1 MKKLVCEL
9 CGSDDIVKQEG
20 CFVCQQCGTK
30 YSLEE
35 AKRMMMEGGDAAP
48 GITVKVDNTSFVERY
63 LQNARRAKAKED
75 WEETEK
81 YYNMVEQNEPTNIEA
96 VFYSAYGKAR
106 TALIDKDYYKREA
119 TFKVLNNSISVI
131 DDNFDVEKAEEQ
143 KKLLEQIKTDIAGL
157 FTATFV
163 YNTKKNQYGMVSW
176 SDSSATV
183 GLFVN
188 TSFAFMNTLD
198 KIAAKVPDEQKKE
211 RIYYYK
217 LALDLANYVRGLKLS
232 CTISED
238 TVLKFHQK
246 IKEVDPLYKIPE
258 IKPATQPAN
267 AGCYVATAV
276 YGSYDCPQVWT
287 LRRYRD
293 DTLAKTW
300 YGRAFVRTYYAVS
313 PTLVKWFGET
323 AWFKKLW
330 RGKLDNMVRRLN
342 AEGYENTPYRDKNW

>member
-106 TALIDKDYYKREA
+106 TSLISEDYYKKEA
-119 TFKVLNNSISVI
+119 VFRVLQNTISVI
-131 DDNFDVEKAEEQ
+131 SDDFVVEKAEEE
-143 KKLLEQIKTDIAGL
+143 KPLLEQIKTDIAGL
-157 FTATFV
+157 YKSNFV
-163 YNTKKNQYGMVSW
+163 YNKTTKDGVTTSNEAKIKE
-176 SDSSATV
+176 
-183 GLFVN
+183 LFTN
-188 TSFAFMNTLD
+188 TSIAFMNALD
-198 KIAAKVPDEQKKE
+198 KVAAKLPDEQKKE
-211 RIYYYK
+211 RAWYYK
-217 LALDLANYVRGLKLS
+217 LAISLADYVRALKVS
-232 CTISED
+232 PTISREEL
-238 TVLKFHQK
+238 LKFHQK
-246 IKEVDPLYKIPE
+246 IKEVDPLYKVPE
-258 IKPATQPAN
+258 IEADPA
-267 AGCYVATAV
+267 CYVATAV

-313 PTLVKWFGET
+313 PTLVKWFGDT
-323 AWFKKLW
+323 AWFKKMW

>member
-48 GITVKVDNTSFVERY
+48 GITVKVDNSSFVERY

-106 TALIDKDYYKREA
+106 TALISEDYYKKEA
-119 TFKVLNNSISVI
+119 VFRVLQNTISVI
-131 DDNFDVEKAEEQ
+131 SDDFVVEKAEEE
-143 KKLLEQIKTDIAGL
+143 KPLLEQIKTDIAGL
-157 FTATFV
+157 YKSNFV
-163 YNTKKNQYGMVSW
+163 YNKTTKDGVTTSNEAKIKE
-176 SDSSATV
+176 
-183 GLFVN
+183 LFTN
-188 TSFAFMNTLD
+188 TSIAFMNALD
-198 KIAAKVPDEQKKE
+198 KVAAKLPDEQKKE
-211 RIYYYK
+211 RAWYYK
-217 LALDLANYVRGLKLS
+217 LAISLADYVRALKVS
-232 CTISED
+232 PTISREEL
-238 TVLKFHQK
+238 LKFHQK
-246 IKEVDPLYKIPE
+246 IKEVDPLYKVPE
-258 IKPATQPAN
+258 IEADPA
-267 AGCYVATAV
+267 CYVATAV

-330 RGKLDNMVRRLN
+330 RGKLDNMVKRLN

>member
-30 YSLEE
+30 YSIEE

-48 GITVKVDNTSFVERY
+48 GITVKVDNSSFVERY

-106 TALIDKDYYKREA
+106 TALISEDYYKKEA
-119 TFKVLNNSISVI
+119 VFRVLQNTISVI
-131 DDNFDVEKAEEQ
+131 SDDFVVEKAEEE
-143 KKLLEQIKTDIAGL
+143 KPLLEQIKTDIAGL
-157 FTATFV
+157 YKSNFV
-163 YNTKKNQYGMVSW
+163 YNKTTKDGVTTSNEAKIKE
-176 SDSSATV
+176 
-183 GLFVN
+183 LFTN
-188 TSFAFMNTLD
+188 TSIAFMNALD
-198 KIAAKVPDEQKKE
+198 KVAAKLPDEQKKE
-211 RIYYYK
+211 RAWYYK
-217 LALDLANYVRGLKLS
+217 LAISLADYVRALKVS
-232 CTISED
+232 PTISREEL
-238 TVLKFHQK
+238 LKFHQK
-246 IKEVDPLYKIPE
+246 IKEVDPLYKVPE
-258 IKPATQPAN
+258 IEADPA
-267 AGCYVATAV
+267 CYVATAV

-323 AWFKKLW
+323 AWFKKMW

>member
-30 YSLEE
+30 YSIEE

-48 GITVKVDNTSFVERY
+48 GITVKVDNSSFVERY

-106 TALIDKDYYKREA
+106 TALISEDYYKKEA
-119 TFKVLNNSISVI
+119 VFRVLQNTISVI
-131 DDNFDVEKAEEQ
+131 SDDFVVEKAEEE
-143 KKLLEQIKTDIAGL
+143 KPLLEQIKTDIAGL
-157 FTATFV
+157 YKSNFV
-163 YNTKKNQYGMVSW
+163 YNKTTKDGVTTSNEAKIKE
-176 SDSSATV
+176 
-183 GLFVN
+183 LFTN
-188 TSFAFMNTLD
+188 TSIAFMNALD
-198 KIAAKVPDEQKKE
+198 KVAAKLPDEQKKE
-211 RIYYYK
+211 RAWYYK
-217 LALDLANYVRGLKLS
+217 LAISLADYVRALKVS
-232 CTISED
+232 PTISREEL
-238 TVLKFHQK
+238 LKFHQK
-246 IKEVDPLYKIPE
+246 IKEVDPLYKVPE
-258 IKPATQPAN
+258 IEADPA
-267 AGCYVATAV
+267 CYVATAV

-330 RGKLDNMVRRLN
+330 RGKLDNMVKRLN

>member
-48 GITVKVDNTSFVERY
+48 GITVKVDNSSFVERY

-106 TALIDKDYYKREA
+106 TALISEDYYKKEA
-119 TFKVLNNSISVI
+119 VFRVLQNTISVI
-131 DDNFDVEKAEEQ
+131 SDDFVVEKAEEE
-143 KKLLEQIKTDIAGL
+143 KPLLEQIKTDIAGL
-157 FTATFV
+157 YKSNFV
-163 YNTKKNQYGMVSW
+163 YNKTTKDGVTTSNEAKIKE
-176 SDSSATV
+176 
-183 GLFVN
+183 LFTN
-188 TSFAFMNTLD
+188 TSIAFMNALD
-198 KIAAKVPDEQKKE
+198 KVAAKLPDEQKKE
-211 RIYYYK
+211 RAWYYK
-217 LALDLANYVRGLKLS
+217 LAISLADYVRALKVS
-232 CTISED
+232 PTISREEL
-238 TVLKFHQK
+238 LKFHQK
-246 IKEVDPLYKIPE
+246 IKEVDPLYKVPE
-258 IKPATQPAN
+258 IEADPA
-267 AGCYVATAV
+267 CYVATAV

-323 AWFKKLW
+323 AWFKKMW

>member
-30 YSLEE
+30 YSIEE

-48 GITVKVDNTSFVERY
+48 GITVKVDNSSFVERY

-106 TALIDKDYYKREA
+106 TALISEDYYKKEA
-119 TFKVLNNSISVI
+119 VFRVLQNTISVI
-131 DDNFDVEKAEEQ
+131 SDDFVVEKAEEE
-143 KKLLEQIKTDIAGL
+143 KPLLEQIKTDIAGL
-157 FTATFV
+157 YKSNFV
-163 YNTKKNQYGMVSW
+163 YNKTTKDGVTTSNEAKIKE
-176 SDSSATV
+176 
-183 GLFVN
+183 LFTN
-188 TSFAFMNTLD
+188 TSIAFMNALD
-198 KIAAKVPDEQKKE
+198 KVAAKLPDEQKKE
-211 RIYYYK
+211 RAWYYK
-217 LALDLANYVRGLKLS
+217 LAISLADYVRALKVS
-232 CTISED
+232 PTISREEL
-238 TVLKFHQK
+238 LKFHQK
-246 IKEVDPLYKIPE
+246 IKEVDPLYKVPE
-258 IKPATQPAN
+258 IEADPA
-267 AGCYVATAV
+267 CYVATAV

-293 DTLAKTW
+293 FTLAKTW

-313 PTLVKWFGET
+313 PTLVKWFGDT
-323 AWFKKLW
+323 AWFKKMW

>member
-30 YSLEE
+30 YSIEE

-48 GITVKVDNTSFVERY
+48 GITVKVDNSSFVERY

-106 TALIDKDYYKREA
+106 TSLISEDYYKKEA
-119 TFKVLNNSISVI
+119 VFRVLQNTISVI
-131 DDNFDVEKAEEQ
+131 SDDFVVEKAEEE
-143 KKLLEQIKTDIAGL
+143 KPLLEQIKTDIAGL
-157 FTATFV
+157 YKSNFV
-163 YNTKKNQYGMVSW
+163 YNKTTKDGVTTSNEAKIKE
-176 SDSSATV
+176 
-183 GLFVN
+183 LFTN
-188 TSFAFMNTLD
+188 TSIAFMNALD
-198 KIAAKVPDEQKKE
+198 KVAAKLPDEQKKE
-211 RIYYYK
+211 RAWYYK
-217 LALDLANYVRGLKLS
+217 LAISLADYVRALKVS
-232 CTISED
+232 PTISREEL
-238 TVLKFHQK
+238 LKFHQK
-246 IKEVDPLYKIPE
+246 IKEVDPLYKVPE
-258 IKPATQPAN
+258 IEADPA
-267 AGCYVATAV
+267 CYVATAV

>member
-30 YSLEE
+30 YSIEE

-106 TALIDKDYYKREA
+106 TALISEDYYKKEA
-119 TFKVLNNSISVI
+119 VFRVLQNTISVI
-131 DDNFDVEKAEEQ
+131 SDNFVVEKAEEE
-143 KKLLEQIKTDIAGL
+143 KPLLEQVKTDIAGL
-157 FTATFV
+157 YKSNFV
-163 YNTKKNQYGMVSW
+163 YNKTTKDGVTTSNEAKIKE
-176 SDSSATV
+176 
-183 GLFVN
+183 LFTN
-188 TSFAFMNTLD
+188 TSVAFMNALD
-198 KIAAKVPDEQKKE
+198 KVAAKLPDEQKKE
-211 RIYYYK
+211 RAWYYK
-217 LALDLANYVRGLKLS
+217 LAISLADYVRALKVS
-232 CTISED
+232 PTISREEL
-238 TVLKFHQK
+238 LKFHQK
-246 IKEVDPLYKIPE
+246 IKEVDPLYKVPE
-258 IKPATQPAN
+258 IEADPA
-267 AGCYVATAV
+267 CYVATAV

-323 AWFKKLW
+323 AWFKKMW

>member
-48 GITVKVDNTSFVERY
+48 GITVKVDNSSFVERY

-106 TALIDKDYYKREA
+106 TSLISEDYYKKEA
-119 TFKVLNNSISVI
+119 VFRVLQNTISVI
-131 DDNFDVEKAEEQ
+131 SDNFVVEKAEEE
-143 KKLLEQIKTDIAGL
+143 KPLLEQIKTDIAGL
-157 FTATFV
+157 YKSNFV
-163 YNTKKNQYGMVSW
+163 YQTIKKDGVTTSNE
-176 SDSSATV
+176 AKIKE
-183 GLFVN
+183 LFTN
-188 TSFAFMNTLD
+188 TSIAFMNALD
-198 KIAAKVPDEQKKE
+198 KVAAKLPDEQKKE
-211 RIYYYK
+211 RAWYYK
-217 LALDLANYVRGLKLS
+217 LAISLADYVRALKVS
-232 CTISED
+232 PTISREEL
-238 TVLKFHQK
+238 LKFHQK
-246 IKEVDPLYKIPE
+246 IKEVDPLYKVPE
-258 IKPATQPAN
+258 IEADPA
-267 AGCYVATAV
+267 CYVATAV

>member
-30 YSLEE
+30 YSIEE

-48 GITVKVDNTSFVERY
+48 GITVKVDNSSFVERY

-106 TALIDKDYYKREA
+106 TALISEDYYKKEA
-119 TFKVLNNSISVI
+119 VFRVLQNTISVI
-131 DDNFDVEKAEEQ
+131 SDDFVVEKAEEE
-143 KKLLEQIKTDIAGL
+143 KPLLEQIKTDIAGL
-157 FTATFV
+157 YKSNFV
-163 YNTKKNQYGMVSW
+163 YNKTTKDGVTTSNEAKIK
-176 SDSSATV
+176 A
-183 GLFVN
+183 LFTN
-188 TSFAFMNTLD
+188 TSVAFMNALD
-198 KIAAKVPDEQKKE
+198 KVAAKLPDEQKKE

-232 CTISED
+232 YTITKDS
-238 TVLKFHQK
+238 VLRFHQK

-258 IKPATQPAN
+258 IEPAAQPAN

>member
-48 GITVKVDNTSFVERY
+48 GITVKVDNSSFVERY

-106 TALIDKDYYKREA
+106 TALISEDYYKKEA
-119 TFKVLNNSISVI
+119 VFRVLQNTISVI
-131 DDNFDVEKAEEQ
+131 SDNFVVEKAEEE
-143 KKLLEQIKTDIAGL
+143 KPLLEQIKTDIAGL
-157 FTATFV
+157 YRSNFV
-163 YNTKKNQYGMVSW
+163 YNKTTKDGVTTSNEAKIKE
-176 SDSSATV
+176 
-183 GLFVN
+183 LFTN
-188 TSFAFMNTLD
+188 TSIAFMNALD
-198 KIAAKVPDEQKKE
+198 KVAAKLPDEQKKE
-211 RIYYYK
+211 RAWYYK
-217 LALDLANYVRGLKLS
+217 LAISLADYVRALKVS
-232 CTISED
+232 PTISREEL
-238 TVLKFHQK
+238 LKFHQK
-246 IKEVDPLYKIPE
+246 IKEVDPLYKVPE
-258 IKPATQPAN
+258 IEADPA
-267 AGCYVATAV
+267 CYVATAV

-323 AWFKKLW
+323 AWFKKMW

>member
-30 YSLEE
+30 YSIEE

-106 TALIDKDYYKREA
+106 TALISEDYYKKEA
-119 TFKVLNNSISVI
+119 VFRVLQNTISVI
-131 DDNFDVEKAEEQ
+131 SDDFVVEKAEEE
-143 KKLLEQIKTDIAGL
+143 KPLLEQIKTDIAGL
-157 FTATFV
+157 YKSNFV
-163 YNTKKNQYGMVSW
+163 YNKTTKDGVTTSNEAKIKE
-176 SDSSATV
+176 
-183 GLFVN
+183 LFTN
-188 TSFAFMNTLD
+188 TSIAFMNALD
-198 KIAAKVPDEQKKE
+198 KVAAKLPDEQKKE
-211 RIYYYK
+211 RAWYYK
-217 LALDLANYVRGLKLS
+217 LAISLADYVRALKVS
-232 CTISED
+232 PTISREEL
-238 TVLKFHQK
+238 LKFHQK
-246 IKEVDPLYKIPE
+246 IKEVEPLYKVPE
-258 IKPATQPAN
+258 IEADPA
-267 AGCYVATAV
+267 CYVATAV

-293 DTLAKTW
+293 FTLAKTW

-323 AWFKKLW
+323 AWFKKMW
-330 RGKLDNMVRRLN
+330 RGKLDNMVKRLN

>member
-30 YSLEE
+30 YSIEE

-106 TALIDKDYYKREA
+106 TSLISEDYYKKEA
-119 TFKVLNNSISVI
+119 VFRVLQNTISVI
-131 DDNFDVEKAEEQ
+131 SDNFVVEKAEEE
-143 KKLLEQIKTDIAGL
+143 KPLLEQIKTDIAGL
-157 FTATFV
+157 YKSNFV
-163 YNTKKNQYGMVSW
+163 YQTIKKDGVTT
-176 SDSSATV
+176 SDKQKIVA
-183 GLFVN
+183 LFTN
-188 TSFAFMNTLD
+188 TSIAFMNTLD
-198 KIAAKVPDEQKKE
+198 KVAAKLPDEQKKG
-211 RIYYYK
+211 RVWYYK
-217 LALDLANYVRGLKLS
+217 LAISLADYVRALKVS
-232 CTISED
+232 PTISREEL
-238 TVLKFHQK
+238 LKFHQK
-246 IKEVDPLYKIPE
+246 IKEVDPLYKVPE
-258 IKPATQPAN
+258 IEADPA
-267 AGCYVATAV
+267 CYVATAI

-330 RGKLDNMVRRLN
+330 RGKLDNMVKRLN

>member
-30 YSLEE
+30 YSIEE

-48 GITVKVDNTSFVERY
+48 GITVKVDNSSFVERY

-106 TALIDKDYYKREA
+106 TALISEDYYKKEA
-119 TFKVLNNSISVI
+119 VFRVLQNTISVI
-131 DDNFDVEKAEEQ
+131 SDNFVVEKAEEE
-143 KKLLEQIKTDIAGL
+143 KPLLEQIKTDIAGL
-157 FTATFV
+157 YKSNFV
-163 YNTKKNQYGMVSW
+163 YNKTTKDGVTTSNEAKIKE
-176 SDSSATV
+176 
-183 GLFVN
+183 LFTN
-188 TSFAFMNTLD
+188 TSIAFMNALD
-198 KIAAKVPDEQKKE
+198 KVAAKLPDEQKKE
-211 RIYYYK
+211 RAWYYK
-217 LALDLANYVRGLKLS
+217 LAISLADYVRALKVS
-232 CTISED
+232 PTISREEL
-238 TVLKFHQK
+238 LKFHQK
-246 IKEVDPLYKIPE
+246 IKEVDPLYKVPE
-258 IKPATQPAN
+258 IEADPA
-267 AGCYVATAV
+267 CYVATAV

>member
-30 YSLEE
+30 YSIEE

-48 GITVKVDNTSFVERY
+48 GITVKVDNSSFVERY

-106 TALIDKDYYKREA
+106 TALISEDYYKKEA
-119 TFKVLNNSISVI
+119 VFRVLQNTISVI
-131 DDNFDVEKAEEQ
+131 SDNFVVEKAEEE
-143 KKLLEQIKTDIAGL
+143 KPLLEQIKTDIAGL
-157 FTATFV
+157 YKSNFV
-163 YNTKKNQYGMVSW
+163 YNKTTKDGVTTSNEAKIKE
-176 SDSSATV
+176 
-183 GLFVN
+183 LFTN
-188 TSFAFMNTLD
+188 TSIAFMNALD
-198 KIAAKVPDEQKKE
+198 KVAAKLPDEQKKE
-211 RIYYYK
+211 RAWYYK
-217 LALDLANYVRGLKLS
+217 LAISLADYVRALKVS
-232 CTISED
+232 PTISREEL
-238 TVLKFHQK
+238 LKFHQK
-246 IKEVDPLYKIPE
+246 IKEVDPLYKVPE
-258 IKPATQPAN
+258 IEADPA
-267 AGCYVATAV
+267 CYVATAV

-323 AWFKKLW
+323 AWFKKMW

>member
-30 YSLEE
+30 YSIEE

-48 GITVKVDNTSFVERY
+48 GITVKVDNSSFVERY

-106 TALIDKDYYKREA
+106 TSLISEDYYKKEA
-119 TFKVLNNSISVI
+119 VFRVLQNTISVI
-131 DDNFDVEKAEEQ
+131 SDDFVVEKAEEE
-143 KKLLEQIKTDIAGL
+143 KPLLEQIKTDIAGL
-157 FTATFV
+157 YKSNFV
-163 YNTKKNQYGMVSW
+163 YNKTTKDGVTTSNEAKIKE
-176 SDSSATV
+176 
-183 GLFVN
+183 LFTN
-188 TSFAFMNTLD
+188 TSIAFMNALD
-198 KIAAKVPDEQKKE
+198 KVAAKLPDEQKKE
-211 RIYYYK
+211 RAWYYK
-217 LALDLANYVRGLKLS
+217 LAISLADYVRALKVS
-232 CTISED
+232 PTISREEL
-238 TVLKFHQK
+238 LKFHQK
-246 IKEVDPLYKIPE
+246 IKEVDPLYKVPE
-258 IKPATQPAN
+258 IEADPA
-267 AGCYVATAV
+267 CYVATAV

-323 AWFKKLW
+323 AWFKKMW

>member
-106 TALIDKDYYKREA
+106 TSLISEDYYKKEA
-119 TFKVLNNSISVI
+119 VFRVLQNTISVI
-131 DDNFDVEKAEEQ
+131 SDDFVVEKAEEE
-143 KKLLEQIKTDIAGL
+143 KPLLEQIKTDIAGL
-157 FTATFV
+157 YKSNFV
-163 YNTKKNQYGMVSW
+163 YNKTTKDGVTTSNEAKIKE
-176 SDSSATV
+176 
-183 GLFVN
+183 LFTN
-188 TSFAFMNTLD
+188 TSIAFMNALD
-198 KIAAKVPDEQKKE
+198 KVAAKLPDEQKKE
-211 RIYYYK
+211 RAWYYK
-217 LALDLANYVRGLKLS
+217 LAISLADYVRALKVS
-232 CTISED
+232 PTISREEL
-238 TVLKFHQK
+238 LKFHQK
-246 IKEVDPLYKIPE
+246 IKEVDPLYKVPE
-258 IKPATQPAN
+258 IEADPA
-267 AGCYVATAV
+267 CYVATAV

-323 AWFKKLW
+323 AWFKKMW

>member
-30 YSLEE
+30 YSIEE

-106 TALIDKDYYKREA
+106 TALISEDYYKKEA
-119 TFKVLNNSISVI
+119 VFRVLQNTISVI
-131 DDNFDVEKAEEQ
+131 SDDFVVEKAEEE
-143 KKLLEQIKTDIAGL
+143 KPLLEQIKTDIAGL
-157 FTATFV
+157 YKSNFV
-163 YNTKKNQYGMVSW
+163 YNKTTKDGVTTSNEAKIKE
-176 SDSSATV
+176 
-183 GLFVN
+183 LFTN
-188 TSFAFMNTLD
+188 TSIAFMNALD
-198 KIAAKVPDEQKKE
+198 KVAAKLPDEQKKE
-211 RIYYYK
+211 RAWYYK
-217 LALDLANYVRGLKLS
+217 LAISLADYVRALKVS
-232 CTISED
+232 PTISREEL
-238 TVLKFHQK
+238 LKFHQK
-246 IKEVDPLYKIPE
+246 IKEVDPLYKVPE
-258 IKPATQPAN
+258 IEADPA
-267 AGCYVATAV
+267 CYVATAV

-323 AWFKKLW
+323 AWFKKMW

>member
-30 YSLEE
+30 YSIEE

-48 GITVKVDNTSFVERY
+48 GITVKVDNSSFVERY

-106 TALIDKDYYKREA
+106 TALISEDYYKKEA
-119 TFKVLNNSISVI
+119 VFRVLQNTISVI
-131 DDNFDVEKAEEQ
+131 SDDFVVEKAEEE
-143 KKLLEQIKTDIAGL
+143 KPLLEQIKTDIAGL
-157 FTATFV
+157 YKSNFV
-163 YNTKKNQYGMVSW
+163 YNKTTKDGVTTSNEAKIKE
-176 SDSSATV
+176 
-183 GLFVN
+183 LFTN
-188 TSFAFMNTLD
+188 TSIAFMNALD
-198 KIAAKVPDEQKKE
+198 KVAAKLPDEQKKE
-211 RIYYYK
+211 RAWYYK
-217 LALDLANYVRGLKLS
+217 LAISLADYVRALKVS
-232 CTISED
+232 PTISREEL
-238 TVLKFHQK
+238 LKFHQK
-246 IKEVDPLYKIPE
+246 IKEVDPLYKVPE
-258 IKPATQPAN
+258 IEADPA
-267 AGCYVATAV
+267 CYVATAV

-313 PTLVKWFGET
+313 PTLVKWFGEN
-323 AWFKKLW
+323 AWFKKMW
-330 RGKLDNMVRRLN
+330 RGKLDNMVKRLN

>member
-30 YSLEE
+30 YSIEE

-48 GITVKVDNTSFVERY
+48 GITVKVDNSSFVERY

-106 TALIDKDYYKREA
+106 TALISEDYYKKEA
-119 TFKVLNNSISVI
+119 VFRVLQNTISVI
-131 DDNFDVEKAEEQ
+131 SDDFVVEKAEEE
-143 KKLLEQIKTDIAGL
+143 KPLLEQIKTDIAGL
-157 FTATFV
+157 YKSNFV
-163 YNTKKNQYGMVSW
+163 YNKTTKDGVTTSNEAKIKE
-176 SDSSATV
+176 
-183 GLFVN
+183 LFTN
-188 TSFAFMNTLD
+188 TSIAFMNALD
-198 KIAAKVPDEQKKE
+198 KVAAKLPDEQKKE
-211 RIYYYK
+211 RAWYYK
-217 LALDLANYVRGLKLS
+217 LAISLADYVRALKVS
-232 CTISED
+232 PTISREEL
-238 TVLKFHQK
+238 LKFHQK
-246 IKEVDPLYKIPE
+246 IKEVDPLYKVPE
-258 IKPATQPAN
+258 IEADPA
-267 AGCYVATAV
+267 CYVATAV

>member
-48 GITVKVDNTSFVERY
+48 GITVKVDNSSFVERY

-106 TALIDKDYYKREA
+106 TALISEDYYKKEA
-119 TFKVLNNSISVI
+119 VFRVLQNTISVI
-131 DDNFDVEKAEEQ
+131 SDDFVVEKAEEE
-143 KKLLEQIKTDIAGL
+143 KPLLEQIKTDIAGL
-157 FTATFV
+157 YKSNFV
-163 YNTKKNQYGMVSW
+163 YNKTTKDGVTTSNEAKIKE
-176 SDSSATV
+176 
-183 GLFVN
+183 LFTN
-188 TSFAFMNTLD
+188 TSIAFMNALD
-198 KIAAKVPDEQKKE
+198 KVAAKLPDEQKKE
-211 RIYYYK
+211 RAWYYK
-217 LALDLANYVRGLKLS
+217 LAISLADYVRALKVS
-232 CTISED
+232 PTISREEL
-238 TVLKFHQK
+238 LKFHQK
-246 IKEVDPLYKIPE
+246 IKEVDPLYKVPE
-258 IKPATQPAN
+258 IEADPA
-267 AGCYVATAV
+267 CYVATAV

-293 DTLAKTW
+293 FTLAKTW

-323 AWFKKLW
+323 AWFKKMW
-330 RGKLDNMVRRLN
+330 RGKLDNMVKRLN

>member
-48 GITVKVDNTSFVERY
+48 GITVKVDNSSFVERY

-106 TALIDKDYYKREA
+106 TALISEDYYKKEA
-119 TFKVLNNSISVI
+119 VFRVLQNTISVI
-131 DDNFDVEKAEEQ
+131 SDDFVVEKAEEE
-143 KKLLEQIKTDIAGL
+143 KPLLEQIKTDIAGL
-157 FTATFV
+157 YKSNFV
-163 YNTKKNQYGMVSW
+163 YNKTTKDGVTTSNEAKIKE
-176 SDSSATV
+176 
-183 GLFVN
+183 LFTN
-188 TSFAFMNTLD
+188 TSIAFMNALD
-198 KIAAKVPDEQKKE
+198 KVAAKLPDEQKKE
-211 RIYYYK
+211 RAWYYK
-217 LALDLANYVRGLKLS
+217 LAISLADYVRALKVS
-232 CTISED
+232 PTISREEL
-238 TVLKFHQK
+238 LKFHQK
-246 IKEVDPLYKIPE
+246 IKEVDPLYKVPE
-258 IKPATQPAN
+258 IEADPA
-267 AGCYVATAV
+267 CYVATAV

-287 LRRYRD
+287 LRYRD

>member
-48 GITVKVDNTSFVERY
+48 GITVKVDNSSFVERY

-106 TALIDKDYYKREA
+106 TSLISEDYYKKEA
-119 TFKVLNNSISVI
+119 VFRVLKNTISVI
-131 DDNFDVEKAEEQ
+131 SDDFVVEKAEEE
-143 KKLLEQIKTDIAGL
+143 KPLLEQIKTDIAGL
-157 FTATFV
+157 YKSNFV
-163 YNTKKNQYGMVSW
+163 YNTTTKNGVTTSNE
-176 SDSSATV
+176 AKIKE
-183 GLFVN
+183 LFTN
-188 TSFAFMNTLD
+188 TSIAFMNALD
-198 KIAAKVPDEQKKE
+198 KVAAKLPDEQKKE
-211 RIYYYK
+211 RAWYYK
-217 LALDLANYVRGLKLS
+217 LAISLADYVRALKVS
-232 CTISED
+232 PTISREEL
-238 TVLKFHQK
+238 LKFHQK
-246 IKEVDPLYKIPE
+246 IKEVDPLYKVPE
-258 IKPATQPAN
+258 IEADPA
-267 AGCYVATAV
+267 CYVATAV

>member
-106 TALIDKDYYKREA
+106 TALISEDYYKKEA
-119 TFKVLNNSISVI
+119 VFRVLQNTISVI
-131 DDNFDVEKAEEQ
+131 SDDFVVEKAEEE
-143 KKLLEQIKTDIAGL
+143 KPLLEQIKTDIAGL
-157 FTATFV
+157 YKSNFV
-163 YNTKKNQYGMVSW
+163 YNKTTKDGVTTSNEAKIKE
-176 SDSSATV
+176 
-183 GLFVN
+183 LFTN
-188 TSFAFMNTLD
+188 TSIAFMNALD
-198 KIAAKVPDEQKKE
+198 KVAAKLPDEQKKE
-211 RIYYYK
+211 RAWYYK
-217 LALDLANYVRGLKLS
+217 LAISLADYVRALKVS
-232 CTISED
+232 PTISREEL
-238 TVLKFHQK
+238 LKFHQK
-246 IKEVDPLYKIPE
+246 IKEVDPLYKVPE
-258 IKPATQPAN
+258 IEADPA
-267 AGCYVATAV
+267 CYVATAV

-323 AWFKKLW
+323 AWFKKMW

>member
-30 YSLEE
+30 YSIEE

-106 TALIDKDYYKREA
+106 TALISEDYYKKEA
-119 TFKVLNNSISVI
+119 VFRVLQNTISVI
-131 DDNFDVEKAEEQ
+131 SDDFVVEKAEEE
-143 KKLLEQIKTDIAGL
+143 KPLLEQIKTDIAGL
-157 FTATFV
+157 YKSNFV
-163 YNTKKNQYGMVSW
+163 YNKTTKDGVTTSNEAKIKE
-176 SDSSATV
+176 
-183 GLFVN
+183 LFTN
-188 TSFAFMNTLD
+188 TSIAFMNALD
-198 KIAAKVPDEQKKE
+198 KVAAKLPDEQKKE
-211 RIYYYK
+211 RAWYYK
-217 LALDLANYVRGLKLS
+217 LAISLADYVRALKVS
-232 CTISED
+232 PTISREEL
-238 TVLKFHQK
+238 LKFHQK
-246 IKEVDPLYKIPE
+246 IKEVDPLYKVPE
-258 IKPATQPAN
+258 IEADPA
-267 AGCYVATAV
+267 CYVATAV